1 MNLAFSQED
10 LDFKEEVRVFL
21 KSEYPSKI
29 REKQEKGLPLERD
42 DVIKWQ
48 KLFAKKVGLLL
59 IGQKNMGELV
69 GLQPK
74 NIFFKMN

>member
-42 DVIKWQ
+42 DVIKVKSCEIIQ
-48 KLFAKKVGLLL
+48 KYLPVDLERLT
-59 IGQKNMGELV
+59 QKGEK
-69 GLQPK
+69 PPRT
-74 NIFFKMN
+74 